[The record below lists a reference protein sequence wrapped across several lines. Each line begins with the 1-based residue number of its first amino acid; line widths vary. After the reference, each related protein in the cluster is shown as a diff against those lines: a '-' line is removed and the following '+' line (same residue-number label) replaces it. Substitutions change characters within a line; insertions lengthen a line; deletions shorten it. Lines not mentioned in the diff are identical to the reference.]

1 MLFAHYSSFSLG
13 NSGPI
18 KLVSSNEWM
27 WSYRLSNWAR
37 LDQKKYVH
45 LLYHL
50 QAVFDDDDV
59 TITATRLWMWLTQ
72 PAMSMIPIVWNY
84 FFFFMCSHFKPF
96 RWVLIKG
103 WSSFSQDQKA
113 KNNSLPFMSGKTT
126 KISKTKFVAKTNKV
140 QGFQLLKPV

>member
-13 NSGPI
+13 NSRPI

-37 LDQKKYVH
+37 LDKKKYVH

-59 TITATRLWMWLTQ
+59 TIAATRLWMWLTQ
-72 PAMSMIPIVWNY
+72 PAMTMIPIVWNY
-84 FFFFMCSHFKPF
+84 FFFSCVHTSNLFGEFLSK
-96 RWVLIKG
+96 VDQVSLKIKR
-103 WSSFSQDQKA
+103 
-113 KNNSLPFMSGKTT
+113 LKTT
-126 KISKTKFVAKTNKV
+126 LYPSCLVKPPKS
-140 QGFQLLKPV
+140 LKPSLLQKPIKYKAFSY